1 MRSRL
6 LAAGMALA
14 FSLICVESQAQTWPT
29 KPVKIVSPFGAG
41 SANDALA
48 RVLAHELS
56 LAVGQPV
63 VVENRAGA
71 DGAIGATTVQRSPP
85 DGYTLLNGSNSPLSV
100 VPHIRKEPP
109 YNALTDFTPITFL
122 GENTFYI
129 VAHPSVPAKSLAELI
144 AHAKAEPG
152 KLNYATGNTFSIV
165 STAMVMTR
173 NGLSVE
179 HVPYKT
185 EPDAIIDI
193 LSGRIQFMIAS
204 ATTVAGH
211 VKDGKLRALATT
223 LPERSPML
231 PDVPSFVEAGQPKLP
246 IGPWAALVGP
256 AGVPPEIVERINQVV
271 AAVVAKPHVQ
281 AELISKHGFSVK
293 SSTPA
298 ELAQFLKDQL
308 AIWKDALDVAGIKPQ

>member
-1 MRSRL
+1 MRPHV
-6 LAAGMALA
+6 LAAGIALA
-14 FSLICVESQAQTWPT
+14 LSLVCPESRAQLWPT

-48 RVLAHELS
+48 RALAHELS

-71 DGAIGATTVQRSPP
+71 DGAIGATTVLRAPP

-109 YNALTDFTPITFL
+109 YNVLTDFTPITFL
-122 GENTFYI
+122 GENTFYV

-144 AHAKAEPG
+144 AHAKAQPG
-152 KLNYATGNTFSIV
+152 KLNYASGNTFSIV
-165 STAMVMTR
+165 STAMMVTR
-173 NGLSVE
+173 NGISVE

-223 LPERSPML
+223 LPERSPLL

-256 AGVPPEIVERINQVV
+256 AGVPPEIVERINKTV
-271 AAVVAKPHVQ
+271 AAAVAKPNIQ
-281 AELISKHGFSVK
+281 NELITKHGFSVRT
-293 SSTPA
+293 SSPG